1 MMVHV
6 KHITLVVKLDLKLP
20 CKVQFMWLYDAY
32 ILVKGTTI
40 VADTRMQLAPNNRN
54 KKIFKNC
61 VAFTD
66 FISEISNTE
75 IDHVKKIDV
84 VMPLRKSIE
93 YSENYLKASGSLWQ
107 YYRD

>member
-1 MMVHV
+1 MVHV
-6 KHITLVVKLDLKLP
+6 KHITLVVKLDIKLP
-20 CKVQFMWLYDAY
+20 CKVKFTWLYDAY

-40 VADTRMQLAPNNRN
+40 VADTRMQAAPNNRN

-84 VMPLRKSIE
+84 LMPLRKSID
-93 YSENYLKASGSLWQ
+93 YSENYLKTSGSLWQ